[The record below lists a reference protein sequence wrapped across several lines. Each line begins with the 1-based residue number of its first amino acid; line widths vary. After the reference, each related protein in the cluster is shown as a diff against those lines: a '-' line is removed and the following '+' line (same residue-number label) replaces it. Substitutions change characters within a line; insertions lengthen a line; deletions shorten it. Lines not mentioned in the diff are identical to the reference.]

1 MITRIVKLSFES
13 EQIETF
19 LDLFGQHALNLQEVP
34 GCVSL
39 QLLRDEVEPNIFF
52 TISVWRDTYYLEQYR
67 QSELFKTTWFKV
79 KLLFRDRPKAWTT
92 QMIYDGK
99 N

>member
-1 MITRIVKLSFES
+1 MITRIVKLSFEPN
-13 EQIETF
+13 QIEAF
-19 LDLFGQHALNLQEVP
+19 LDIFAQHALNMQEVA

-39 QLLRDEVEPNIFF
+39 QLLRDEAEPHLFF
-52 TISVWRDTYYLEQYR
+52 TISVWRDTHYLEQYR
-67 QSELFKTTWFKV
+67 QSELFKNTWFKV
-79 KLLFRDRPKAWTT
+79 KLMFRDRPQAWTT

>member
-1 MITRIVKLSFES
+1 MITRIVKLSFEPD
-13 EQIETF
+13 QIETF
-19 LDLFGQHALNLQEVP
+19 LDLFGQHALNMQEVA
-34 GCVSL
+34 GFVSL
-39 QLLRDEVEPNIFF
+39 QLLRDEFEPNLFF

-79 KLLFRDRPKAWTT
+79 KLMFRARPQVWTT
-92 QMIYDGK
+92 QIIYDGK

>member
-1 MITRIVKLSFES
+1 MITRIVKLSFEPDN
-13 EQIETF
+13 IELF
-19 LDLFGQHALNLQEVP
+19 LELFRQHALNMQDVA

-39 QLLRDEVEPNIFF
+39 QLLRDDLDQHIFF
-52 TISVWRDTYYLEQYR
+52 TISVWREHHYLEQYR
-67 QSELFKTTWFKV
+67 RSELFRTTWIKV
-79 KLLFRDRPKAWTT
+79 KLLFKDRPQAWTT

>member
-13 EQIETF
+13 GQEEVF
-19 LDLFGQHALNLQEVP
+19 LDAFGQHSLQMQEVA
-34 GCVSL
+34 GHMSL
-39 QLLRDEVEPNIFF
+39 QLLRDELDPHIFF
-52 TISVWRDTYYLEQYR
+52 TISLWRDTNYLDDYR
-67 QSELFKTTWFKV
+67 NSELFKSIWAKI
-79 KLLFRDRPKAWTT
+79 KPWFRDRPQAWTT